1 MLPLSHSFS
10 LLGRKSDG
18 SDETAPATVEQRICA
33 LEAALSSS
41 QRLVCQLL
49 ERNERLRMQVQNYK
63 EQLSGCVR

>member
-1 MLPLSHSFS
+1 MFARSQS
-10 LLGRKSDG
+10 LFLTGRKADG
-18 SDETAPATVEQRICA
+18 YDETAPVSMEQRICA

-49 ERNERLRMQVQNYK
+49 ESNERLRMQVQNYK